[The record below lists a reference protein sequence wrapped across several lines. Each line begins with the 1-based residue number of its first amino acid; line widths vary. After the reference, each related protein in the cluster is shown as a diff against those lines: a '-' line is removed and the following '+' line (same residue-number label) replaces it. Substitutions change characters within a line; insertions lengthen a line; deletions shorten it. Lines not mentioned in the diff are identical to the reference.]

1 MLTNYCH
8 QSQPSVRL
16 DKWLW
21 AARFCKTRSL
31 AKSLVESGKVKYN
44 QQSVKPSKIVDIGA
58 ELVIPCGFDKKT
70 VRVLGVSEQR
80 LSASLAQQLY
90 SETPESIALRAA
102 NAEARRLKSFHNPH
116 PEARPD
122 KKQRRQ
128 IIRFKQ
134 Q

>member
-1 MLTNYCH
+1 MLPNYYNQQH
-8 QSQPSVRL
+8 TPIRL

-21 AARFCKTRSL
+21 AARFCKTRTL

-44 QQSVKPSKIVDIGA
+44 QQSVKPSKIVEIGA

-70 VRVLGVSEQR
+70 VLVLGISEQR
-80 LSASLAQQLY
+80 LSAVLAQQLY
-90 SETPESIALRAA
+90 QETADSIVQREA
-102 NAEARRLKSFHNPH
+102 NAEARRLKSFHSPH
-116 PEARPD
+116 PVSRPD

>member
-1 MLTNYCH
+1 VLPNYYN
-8 QSQPSVRL
+8 SPVAAIRL

-21 AARFCKTRSL
+21 VARFCKTRTL

-44 QQSVKPSKIVDIGA
+44 QQSVKPSKIVELGA
-58 ELVIPCGFDKKT
+58 ELIIPCGFDKKT
-70 VRVLGVSEQR
+70 VVVVGTSEQR
-80 LSASLAQQLY
+80 LSAPLAQQLY
-90 SETPESIALRAA
+90 QETPESMAQREA

-116 PEARPD
+116 PLSRPD